1 MAIVAVAA
9 AGLGLF
15 GTGVHGLT
23 RLDGELA
30 DGATAPATHEVKREL
45 GPRGDCPWRDRGPV
59 NERRL

>member
-1 MAIVAVAA
+1 VAIVLVAA

-30 DGATAPATHEVKREL
+30 DGATAPTTREVKREL
-45 GPRGDCPWRDRGPV
+45 APHGDCPRRDRRI
-59 NERRL
+59 ERRL